1 MDPNSVVGLPR
12 EYDVWLAPDWS
23 DWDEKKS
30 KGSGWT
36 RVRVRETLYANGR
49 RVTEVLGA
57 GEKPLGPLEETID
70 TAQEKR
76 FKDAEAAATRQQDQ
90 AERRVKRTYTGTDP
104 NTGRPATVTEYEDGG
119 VKYDEIKPPAASG
132 TKEWRTEGRTDG
144 RPGPIMAA
152 YVNGQRTGETREPD
166 GKELKDWNE
175 AQQRSQ
181 NPGGKTDDEM
191 RADADR
197 NKPGPATLKPDG
209 KGGTI
214 AVQTMPDGS
223 IKTTPLPGV
232 PSDKPTPDRVTVEG
246 VVYERGA
253 DGTYKPAAGIPAPT
267 KGGKLPPGVKPP
279 QFSRGNVATE
289 LTRFNQELDAAVSR
303 GEISKEDATGFYTTY
318 HQAAQTFLSEQNNSD
333 NQDATASGQ
342 QLTQRSQNM
351 TQAGNRLNWANSTFQ
366 NAANADQQMLLGAAG
381 TGRSALVPLLT
392 LQAGLANAAGGLRDQ
407 PEVEVRR
414 YPASIQPVAAATNA
428 AAPAAAGKP
437 APFIKPNQPV
447 SAAQASAVAAQ
458 ARARDAGGVPTPGEP
473 GGPPLAT
480 PTNAP
485 STPRIAF
492 RNVKTGA
499 VKEMTPM
506 ELDAQPDVADWT
518 PVAGNTS
525 PEALPPQAQGPM
537 PSVNPVTGEPTG
549 LGTPPAGVSPSVKP
563 DGTPDFGSPD
573 MVILPGAAPKPPASS
588 APAGPTPVDMPGDP
602 GTSYNPSN
610 ASQTG
615 PIDPYTGL
623 PRQSS
628 MLPRSIQPAMPSVPG
643 APDIDSI
650 AEQMLA
656 DGADP
661 MDVMEIRRRW
671 SRGAAA

>member
-1 MDPNSVVGLPR
+1 MNDDQLQAWLDQHGGEVGRKDNEKEVEDGSFNPQTGTPN
-12 EYDVWLAPDWS
+12 
-23 DWDEKKS
+23 KKKTVDS
-30 KGSGWT
+30 TTITAKDGATLTIRRDTSGSGST
-36 RVRVRETLYANGR
+36 YQVIENTPPRQTTQNPTTGQ
-49 RVTEVLGA
+49 
-57 GEKPLGPLEETID
+57 KPQGST
-70 TAQEKR
+70 TQ
-76 FKDAEAAATRQQDQ
+76 
-90 AERRVKRTYTGTDP
+90 
-104 NTGRPATVTEYEDGG
+104 
-119 VKYDEIKPPAASG
+119 
-132 TKEWRTEGRTDG
+132 TEGTPLPGGGFDNE
-144 RPGPIMAA
+144 RPLM
-152 YVNGQRTGETREPD
+152 VTRGPD
-166 GKELKDWNE
+166 GKVIESRELTDPE
-175 AQQRSQ
+175 ARKWREDRERAR
-181 NPGGKTDDEM
+181 NGGKTDAEM

-197 NKPGPATLKPDG
+197 NKPGAPTLKPDG

-267 KGGKLPPGVKPP
+267 KGGKLPLGVKPP
-279 QFSRGNVATE
+279 VFTRGNVGAE
-289 LTRFNQELDAAVSR
+289 LTRFNQELDQAVGR

-333 NQDATASGQ
+333 SQDATASGQ

-351 TQAGNRLNWANSTFQ
+351 TQAGNRLNWANSAFQ
-366 NAANADQQMLLGAAG
+366 NAANADQQMLLGAG
-381 TGRSALVPLLT
+381 TTGKSALVPLLT

-428 AAPAAAGKP
+428 AAPAAGGKP
-437 APFIKPNQPV
+437 APLIKPNQPV

-671 SRGAAA
+671 SR